1 MDFKKFY
8 LMLAMAVM
16 LVLAACGNGEGTTEE
31 SAETDEAGTGTEES
45 SETVTF
51 ENNFEIGPARG
62 EEGDTTKVNE
72 TIELPK
78 NSDKV
83 AIYDL
88 GVASTFLALGIE
100 ENIIGLPKGEG
111 NASLSE
117 SLKEFESD
125 EYANLGGLKPDEFE
139 TLAELQPEVIMIHG
153 RQSNT
158 QVVDEMK
165 AAAPDAQI
173 VFVAADNNNYFQ
185 DIMEMTTFLGEM
197 YDVQDKAAELVAD
210 METKVEEV
218 NNTVTETDKSMLF
231 IQTNGGDLS
240 FHGEGGRY
248 GFLYEDLG
256 FTSAG
261 EQEESGTTDNHGNQ
275 VSFEFIAQT
284 NPGIMLVMDR
294 GAAVSDG
301 DATPVDVVINDVTAG
316 VDAIENENIIEL
328 NPQSWYLNSG
338 GYLTGMAQLEEI
350 EAGMEEVK

>member
-16 LVLAACGNGEGTTEE
+16 LVLAACGNGEETAEE
-31 SAETDEAGTGTEES
+31 GAETDEAGAEENS
-45 SETVTF
+45 QETIAYENKF
-51 ENNFEIGPARG
+51 EMGPARG
-62 EEGDTTKVNE
+62 EEGDTTEVNE

-83 AIYDL
+83 AVYDL
-88 GVASTFLALGIE
+88 GVASTFKALGIE
-100 ENIIGLPKGEG
+100 ENIIGLPKGDN

-117 SLKEFESD
+117 VNEEFASD

-158 QVVDEMK
+158 QTIDEMK
-165 AAAPDAQI
+165 AAAPDAEI

-185 DIMEMTTFLGEM
+185 DIMDMTTFLGEM
-197 YDVQDKAAELVAD
+197 YGVQDKAEELVAD
-210 METKVEEV
+210 MQTKIDEV
-218 NNTVTETDKSMLF
+218 NSTVTEADKDMLF

-248 GFLYEDLG
+248 GFLYNDLG

-261 EQEESGTTDNHGNQ
+261 EQSEGETTDNHGNQ
-275 VSFEFIAQT
+275 VSFEFIAET
-284 NPGIMLVMDR
+284 DPGVMLVMDR
-294 GAAVSDG
+294 GAAVSEG
-301 DATPVDVVINDVTAG
+301 EATPVDVVKNDVTAG
-316 VDAIENENIIEL
+316 VDAVENDNIIQL

-338 GYLTGMAQLEEI
+338 GYLSGMAQLEEI
-350 EAGMEEVK
+350 EAGMAEME

>member
-16 LVLAACGNGEGTTEE
+16 LVLSACGNGGETTEKDAGSDDADAKE
-31 SAETDEAGTGTEES
+31 GSDETITY
-45 SETVTF
+45 
-51 ENNFEIGPARG
+51 ENNYESGPPRG
-62 EEGDTTKVNE
+62 EEGETTEVNE
-72 TIELPK
+72 IVELPK

-88 GVASTFLALGIE
+88 GVASTFKALGIE
-100 ENIIGLPKGEG
+100 ENIIGLPKGDN

-117 SLKEFESD
+117 VNKDFESD

-158 QVVDEMK
+158 QTVEEMEK
-165 AAAPDAQI
+165 AAPDAEI
-173 VFVAADNNNYFQ
+173 VFVAADSNNYFQ
-185 DIMEMTTFLGEM
+185 DIMDMTEFLGEM
-197 YDVQDKAAELVAD
+197 YDVQDKADELVAD
-210 METKVEEV
+210 MQTKLDEV
-218 NNTVTETDKSMLF
+218 NQTVTEADKDMLF

-240 FHGEGGRY
+240 FHGVGGRY

-261 EQEESGTTDNHGNQ
+261 DQEEDEVTDDHGNQ
-275 VSFEFIAQT
+275 VSFEFISET
-284 NPGIMLVMDR
+284 DPGVMLVMDR

-301 DATPVDVVINDVTAG
+301 EATPVDVVKNDVTQH
-316 VDAIENENIIEL
+316 VDAIENDNIIEL

-338 GYLTGMAQLEEI
+338 GYLSGMAQLEEI
-350 EAGMEEVK
+350 EAGMAEIE

>member
-16 LVLAACGNGEGTTEE
+16 LVLGACGNGEETAEE
-31 SAETDEAGTGTEES
+31 GAETDEAGAEES
-45 SETVTF
+45 SQETIAYENKF
-51 ENNFEIGPARG
+51 EMGPARG
-62 EEGDTTKVNE
+62 EEGDTTEVNE

-83 AIYDL
+83 AVYDL
-88 GVASTFLALGIE
+88 GVASTFKALGIE
-100 ENIIGLPKGEG
+100 ENIIGLPKGDN

-117 SLKEFESD
+117 VNEEFASD

-158 QVVDEMK
+158 QTIDEMK
-165 AAAPDAQI
+165 AAAPDAEI

-185 DIMEMTTFLGEM
+185 DIMDMTTFLGEM
-197 YDVQDKAAELVAD
+197 YGVQDKAEELVAD
-210 METKVEEV
+210 MQTKIDVV
-218 NNTVTETDKSMLF
+218 NSTVTEADKDMLF

-248 GFLYEDLG
+248 GFLYNDLG

-261 EQEESGTTDNHGNQ
+261 EQSEGETTDNHGNQ
-275 VSFEFIAQT
+275 VSFEFIAET
-284 NPGIMLVMDR
+284 DPGVMLVMDR
-294 GAAVSDG
+294 GAAVSEG
-301 DATPVDVVINDVTAG
+301 EATPVDVVKNDVTAG
-316 VDAIENENIIEL
+316 VDAVENDNIIQL

-338 GYLTGMAQLEEI
+338 GYLSGMAQLEEI
-350 EAGMEEVK
+350 EAGMAEME